1 MTSHEHLETRVWK
14 PKLSEQGKGHKSDG
28 QKQIWKIQKG
38 AHGILEN
45 KVDGSFG
52 IKAERSKKVEAA
64 RLPPTSLLRVF
75 VSCSLLLYPRAMLY
89 PTGFKVQTDG
99 SGT

>member
-64 RLPPTSLLRVF
+64 RYPLGLATRRLLV
-75 VSCSLLLYPRAMLY
+75 RAVLWKCEVY
-89 PTGFKVQTDG
+89 KGE
-99 SGT
+99 